1 MRSEARGEHSS
12 KFRVFGL
19 ISLEFVCSM
28 FYRVIHNNEHME
40 ISLHPSPFIKLGTYL
55 EDYHGLGPG
64 TKPKILGVQL
74 NETPCR
80 ILVVL
85 FRILVAL

>member
-1 MRSEARGEHSS
+1 MNILQN
-12 KFRVFGL
+12 FGYLDL

-28 FYRVIHNNEHME
+28 FYRVIHNNEHLE

-55 EDYHGLGPG
+55 EDFHRLGPG
-64 TKPKILGVQL
+64 TKPKFVGVQL

-85 FRILVAL
+85 YRILVEL

>member
-1 MRSEARGEHSS
+1 MNILQN
-12 KFRVFGL
+12 FGYLDL

-28 FYRVIHNNEHME
+28 FYRVIHNNEHLE

-55 EDYHGLGPG
+55 EDFHGLGPG
-64 TKPKILGVQL
+64 TKPKILGVQF

-85 FRILVAL
+85 YRILVEL